1 MSNELKQSCGAG
13 MYWCNTD
20 KKCKPMP
27 TEDAPTMAAG
37 NGAVAGIG
45 VGPQGEPGIKRKKTL
60 IPRVSS
66 FITYMK
72 GRSSKLT

>member
-1 MSNELKQSCGAG
+1 MSNELSQKCGAG

-20 KKCKPMP
+20 KKCKAMP
-27 TEDAPTMAAG
+27 NEDAPVNAVGGGAIAG
-37 NGAVAGIG
+37 TG

-72 GRSSKLT
+72 GRNPKLT